1 MEQFGKDEF
10 KALVER
16 AQRILITGVANPNAD
31 VLGTAA
37 AWWLYFA
44 KKNKP
49 ADVAFA
55 GTVQRYHFLP
65 ESLEYSGKLE
75 NLNRFKIVLDVSHTK
90 VKQLSYDVVGDN
102 LEINIV
108 SDGGAFS
115 AEDVA
120 TEQGDYRYD
129 LVLCLGATSL
139 ESLGA
144 IFQEHR
150 HFFQAVA
157 IINIDKSIL
166 NENYG
171 QLNIVRASAT
181 SLAEISYALLNGDL
195 DKDIATN
202 LLAGVIA
209 ATNSFQSSQVTPTTL
224 ELASQ
229 LMVQGAN
236 REAVVEA
243 LYRTKDIKTLKNW
256 GRVLSRLSQNKHI
269 ITSFLKHEEL
279 ANLPQ
284 DFQDLVRDL
293 ILATPEAQVVAIFYQ
308 LSLEQT
314 EVWLY
319 TMDNVDALELVKE
332 FNPQGQRRFA
342 QIKLERTLEQAK
354 ETLLEKL
361 AERIKIINSGL

>member
-1 MEQFGKDEF
+1 MEQLGKEEF
-10 KALVER
+10 KILVER
-16 AQRILITGVANPNAD
+16 AQRILITGLANPSVD
-31 VLGTAA
+31 VLATAA

-44 KKNKP
+44 QKNKQV
-49 ADVAFA
+49 DVVFD
-55 GTVQRYHFLP
+55 GRVQRYHFLP
-65 ESLEYSGKLE
+65 EQMQWSGQLE
-75 NLNRFKIVLDVSHTK
+75 NLNRFKIVLDVSRTK
-90 VKQLSYDVVGDN
+90 VKQLSYDAVGDN

-115 AEDVA
+115 ATDVA
-120 TEQGDYRYD
+120 TEQGDYKYD
-129 LVLCLGATSL
+129 LVLCLGAISL
-139 ESLGA
+139 EALGN
-144 IFQEHR
+144 IFHEHR
-150 HFFQAVA
+150 HFFQVVP

-171 QLNIVRASAT
+171 QLNIVRANAT
-181 SLAEISYALLNGDL
+181 ALAEISYDLISSDLN
-195 DKDIATN
+195 KDIATN
-202 LLAGVIA
+202 LLAGLIA
-209 ATNSFQSSQVTPTTL
+209 ATNSFQSSQVTPATL

-229 LMVQGAN
+229 LIVLGAN

-256 GRVLSRLSQNKHI
+256 GRVLSRLQQRGHI

-279 ANLPQ
+279 ENLPQ

-293 ILATPEAQVVAIFYQ
+293 ILATPEAQVATIFYQ

-319 TMDNVDALELVKE
+319 TIDNMDALELVKE
-332 FNPQGQRRFA
+332 FNPRGHRRFV
-342 QIKLERTLEQAK
+342 QIKLERGLDRAK

-361 AERIKIINSGL
+361 GEKLKIINGA